1 MNGLKQVRAHGRVP
15 VPRLISE
22 NKPYVDWRAGFKF
35 LQSSQIVAFILILL
49 SFLGVGAHGRVPVLS
64 SAAEPA
70 APPGLKLPE
79 IVITGED
86 KIKVKRKLEPPGSST
101 SEIRIL
107 PANGDKSRDL
117 VKQGDLL
124 YITDK
129 DQARTY
135 YLEAIQID
143 PKNAT
148 AYLRLGDLEVHQ
160 GNYQLAAENY
170 EKAIQID
177 PNLMEAHYKL
187 GVLYD
192 KNLKNATLA
201 KNHYD
206 IYLRLGGKDPRVS
219 YWLKRLSQ

>member
-1 MNGLKQVRAHGRVP
+1 MNGLKQLLI
-15 VPRLISE
+15 RLICE
-22 NKPYVDWRAGFKF
+22 NKPSVDWRTCFKF
-35 LQSSQIVAFILILL
+35 LRSSQIIAFILLILL
-49 SFLGVGAHGRVPVLS
+49 SFLGIKVS

-70 APPGLKLPE
+70 EPPGLKLPE

-135 YLEAIQID
+135 YMEAIQID

-177 PNLMEAHYKL
+177 PNLVEAHYKL

-192 KNLKNATLA
+192 KNLKNAALA

-206 IYLRLGGKDPRVS
+206 IYLRLGGKDQRVS
-219 YWLKRLSQ
+219 YWLRRLSQ